1 MNLKKICMTVAVITW
16 LLSPDIVMAVKPKP
30 FNRVVV
36 IIDSSGT
43 FRNHQYEALQ
53 KMQGLM
59 EKIAE
64 KKERRY
70 QEPDEIYLISLD
82 SRPEV
87 IWYGKKRQL
96 EQLSKKKLSEILG
109 ARRAYSNCTDITK
122 AFNLASQKLNRE
134 PFPAAKWLFVFSDL
148 IDEPPVSENDCKA
161 PSRPSFPPESIRWDT
176 LIDGNT
182 SIGVFWA
189 PDDQI
194 QAWETSLSDL
204 GANIRFYN
212 AAEAEN
218 AELPVPAKARF
229 KMTEEERV
237 AKIDKIKGFGSGLGG
252 FFWGILKYGTI
263 IIGGLFALIYFR
275 NRTGRVALN
284 GNRDS
289 NTRNNQNQTNQ
300 KRGR

>member
-1 MNLKKICMTVAVITW
+1 MNIKKIYATVAVMAGV
-16 LLSPDIVMAVKPKP
+16 LSADPVMAVKPKP
-30 FNRVVV
+30 FNRVAV

-64 KKERRY
+64 KKDRRY

-87 IWYGKKRQL
+87 IWYGKKHQL
-96 EQLSKKKLSEILG
+96 EQLTEERLSAILG
-109 ARRAYSNCTDITK
+109 ARRTYNNCTDITK

-134 PFPAAKWLFVFSDL
+134 PSPAAKWLFVFSDL
-148 IDEPPVSENDCKA
+148 IDEPPVSGNGCKA
-161 PSRPSFPPESIRWDT
+161 PSRPSFPPDSIRWDT

-189 PDDQI
+189 PDVQI

-212 AAEAEN
+212 AAEAQN
-218 AELPVPAKARF
+218 ADLPTPPKARF
-229 KMTEEERV
+229 KMTEEERTE
-237 AKIDKIKGFGSGLGG
+237 KIEKIKGFGAGLGG
-252 FFWGILKYGTI
+252 LGLGVLKYGVI
-263 IIGGLFALIYFR
+263 IIGAFFALSYFR
-275 NRTGRVALN
+275 SRIGRGTIN
-284 GNRDS
+284 GNGNS
-289 NTRNNQNQTNQ
+289 NNRNNRNQNNQ